1 MAKTRKIKVTTT
13 LGKMEQYMDI
23 AIAGAFLGRY
33 AVYGP
38 NRVGLTG
45 LNLDLPLG
53 IAFLALHEYK
63 ISKKT
68 ARNPK
73 FGGITN
79 STTDALLLIGGTTA
93 AIASIYKRR

>member
-1 MAKTRKIKVTTT
+1 MGKTRKIKVTTT
-13 LGKMEQYMDI
+13 LGKLSQYSYI
-23 AIAGAFLGRY
+23 ALAGAFLGRY
-33 AVYGP
+33 VVYP
-38 NRVGLTG
+38 N
-45 LNLDLPLG
+45 LNNVDLPLG
-53 IAFLALHEYK
+53 IASLAIHEYN

>member
-13 LGKMEQYMDI
+13 LGKMSQYGYI
-23 AIAGAFLGRY
+23 AIAGVFLGRY
-33 AVYGP
+33 AIYP
-38 NRVGLTG
+38 N
-45 LNLDLPLG
+45 LNNVDLPLG
-53 IAFLALHEYK
+53 IASLALHEYN

>member
-13 LGKMEQYMDI
+13 LGKMSQYVYI
-23 AIAGAFLGRY
+23 AIAGVFLGRY
-33 AVYGP
+33 AIYP
-38 NRVGLTG
+38 N
-45 LNLDLPLG
+45 LNNVDLPLG
-53 IAFLALHEYK
+53 IASLALHEYN

>member
-13 LGKMEQYMDI
+13 LGKISDVRWI

-33 AVYGP
+33 AVYP
-38 NRVGLTG
+38 N
-45 LNLDLPLG
+45 LNNVDLPLG
-53 IAFLALHEYK
+53 IVSLALHEYN

-68 ARNPK
+68 AKNPK
-73 FGGITN
+73 FGGVTN

-93 AIASIYKRR
+93 AIASIYKGR

>member
-1 MAKTRKIKVTTT
+1 MS
-13 LGKMEQYMDI
+13 QYSYI
-23 AIAGAFLGRY
+23 ALAGAFLGRY
-33 AVYGP
+33 VVYP
-38 NRVGLTG
+38 N
-45 LNLDLPLG
+45 LNNVDLPLG
-53 IAFLALHEYK
+53 IASLAIHEYN

>member
-13 LGKMEQYMDI
+13 LGKMSQYGYI

-33 AVYGP
+33 AVYP
-38 NRVGLTG
+38 N
-45 LNLDLPLG
+45 LNNVDLPLG
-53 IAFLALHEYK
+53 IASLALHEYN

>member
-1 MAKTRKIKVTTT
+1 MGKTRKIKVTTT
-13 LGKMEQYMDI
+13 LGKISQYSNI
-23 AIAGAFLGRY
+23 AFAGVFLGRY
-33 AVYGP
+33 VVYP
-38 NRVGLTG
+38 NQYG
-45 LNLDLPLG
+45 LDLPLG
-53 IAFLALHEYK
+53 IASLALHEYN

-68 ARNPK
+68 AKNPK